1 MEDVYLTRTRAIRNQ
16 AGFLIEALETALT
29 ETKIKAQ
36 LEKDRCNMRIAEIES
51 TFFNAS
57 KTDDDLSKDLVQAN
71 QLLSRHINFNDRQ
84 T

>member
-1 MEDVYLTRTRAIRNQ
+1 
-16 AGFLIEALETALT
+16 
-29 ETKIKAQ
+29 
-36 LEKDRCNMRIAEIES
+36 MRIAEIES